1 VRDVRSIA
9 VRTTTY
15 TMCWLVSIL
24 LGPALKA
31 QEFPVVFDSPAKLR
45 QLGIAMNFGKQV
57 PPLKNKCY
65 YYGDGGYLI
74 STSDEFYSRFKKRG
88 FSIEAMCLGLISN
101 THYDPET
108 GRRLP
113 TYILVDRAAL
123 KESMRRGGDAD
134 AGTVTD
140 ELPLDLPECFK
151 NANPY
156 GDCRFQ
162 YGRVTG
168 KALTAAETD
177 SYKRLGA
184 AIDKIMKL
192 KLGDAAKTQEFYGDG
207 EGEEIIKG
215 FRRTEGNSVSTEA
228 DGAVP
233 EDLLRYSSA
242 TIWVRSTELGHGYGY
257 GLDSDGGAGPD
268 VNPAMLKAAA
278 AGLLKPQIDPQRLRQ
293 ILDSN
298 K

>member
-1 VRDVRSIA
+1 MRNIRSIA
-9 VRTTTY
+9 ARAITY
-15 TMCWLVSIL
+15 MMCWFVPML
-24 LGPALKA
+24 LGPTLKA

-45 QLGIAMNFGKQV
+45 QLGIAMSFGKQV
-57 PPLKNKCY
+57 PPFKNKCY

-74 STSDEFYSRFKKRG
+74 STSDEFFSRFKRRG
-88 FSIEAMCLGLISN
+88 FSIEAMCLGLVSN

-123 KESMRRGGDAD
+123 KESTRRGEVPD

-140 ELPLDLPECFK
+140 ELPLDLPDCFK
-151 NANPY
+151 NAAPY
-156 GDCRFQ
+156 SDCRFQ

-168 KALTAAETD
+168 KTLTAAETD
-177 SYKRLGA
+177 SYKRLGV
-184 AIDKIMKL
+184 AIDKVMKL
-192 KLGDAAKTQEFYGDG
+192 KLRDAAKTQEFYGDG
-207 EGEEIIKG
+207 EGEELIKG
-215 FRRTEGNSVSTEA
+215 FRHTEGGSVWAEA

-242 TIWVRSTELGHGYGY
+242 TFWVRSTELGRGYGY

-268 VNPAMLKAAA
+268 VNPAALKAAA